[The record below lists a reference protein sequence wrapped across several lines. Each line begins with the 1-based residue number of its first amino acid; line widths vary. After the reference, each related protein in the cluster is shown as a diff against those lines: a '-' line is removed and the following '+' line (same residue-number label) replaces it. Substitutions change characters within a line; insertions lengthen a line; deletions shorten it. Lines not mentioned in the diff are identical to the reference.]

1 MSARK
6 DLFSKALAVPGRLHM
21 AAHSHHL
28 WPDAT
33 LAGQI
38 EAWEDAVLLADHKWD
53 KVLGQVY
60 PAAQGLVARELNLPA
75 SAQGGGGGGGGGG
88 GVVFAPN
95 THALLIALV
104 SAFERRP
111 NGEPLRVL
119 STDGEFHSFR
129 RQAQRWV
136 EAGQIELTLV
146 ETGRPDFAERF
157 LSAART
163 GTYDLIFVS
172 HVFFKTG
179 FVFERVW
186 ELAELARPEGP
197 WVVVDG
203 YHGFRAVPTDLSAVA
218 DRIFYLAGGYKYA
231 MAGEGAAFLHAPRG
245 YGPRPVLTGW
255 YAEFGDLEG
264 PPGGVG
270 HVRDAGRFLGATFD
284 PSGLYRFVA
293 AGRMLEA
300 EGLSTAAIAAHV
312 GRLQRLLL
320 DQIAAGEAG
329 PLKDAVVLNPPGAGP
344 QARFLALRHEKASA
358 WKQALA
364 EKGVV
369 TDVRDDV
376 LRVGLSIYHDEA
388 DVAAFRGVCRELI

>member
-1 MSARK
+1 MTARK
-6 DLFSKALAVPGRLHM
+6 DLFSKALSVPGRLHM

-33 LAGQI
+33 LAGQV
-38 EAWEDAVLLADHKWD
+38 EAWEDAVVLADHKWD
-53 KVLGQVY
+53 KALGVVY
-60 PAAQGLVARELNLPA
+60 PAAQALVARELNLP
-75 SAQGGGGGGGGGG
+75 SPDS
-88 GVVFAPN
+88 VVFAPN
-95 THALLIALV
+95 THTLLAVLK
-104 SAFERRP
+104 SAIERRP
-111 NGEPLRVL
+111 VRIL

-136 EAGQIELTLV
+136 EAGEVELTLV
-146 ETGRPDFAERF
+146 ETDRPDFAERF

-163 GTYDLIFVS
+163 GVYDLIFVS

-179 FVFERVW
+179 VVFDRVW

-218 DRIFYLAGGYKYA
+218 DRVFYLAGGYKYA
-231 MAGEGAAFLHAPRG
+231 MAGEGAAFLHAPAG
-245 YGPRPVLTGW
+245 FGPRPVLTGW

-270 HVRDAGRFLGATFD
+270 YVRDASRFMGATFD
-284 PSGLYRFVA
+284 PSGIYRFVA
-293 AGRMLEA
+293 AGTMLEA
-300 EGLSTAAIAAHV
+300 EGLSTATIAAHV
-312 GRLQRLLL
+312 GGLKRALLEK
-320 DQIAAGEAG
+320 IAAGEAG
-329 PLKDAVVLNPPGAGP
+329 PLKDAMVMNPPGNGP
-344 QARFLALRHEKASA
+344 QARFVALKHEEASA

-369 TDVRDDV
+369 VDVRDDV
-376 LRVGLSIYHDEA
+376 LRVGLSIYHDET
-388 DVAAFRGVCRELI
+388 DIAAFCGFCTELT

>member
-1 MSARK
+1 MTARK
-6 DLFSKALAVPGRLHM
+6 DLFSKALSVPGRLHM

-33 LAGQI
+33 LAGQV
-38 EAWEDAVLLADHKWD
+38 EAWEDAVVLADHKWD
-53 KVLGQVY
+53 KALGVVY
-60 PAAQGLVARELNLPA
+60 PAAQDLVARELNLPGPD
-75 SAQGGGGGGGGGG
+75 S
-88 GVVFAPN
+88 VVFAPN
-95 THALLIALV
+95 THSLLAVLK
-104 SAFERRP
+104 SAIERQPIGQPVRI
-111 NGEPLRVL
+111 L

-136 EAGQIELTLV
+136 EAGEVELTLV
-146 ETGRPDFAERF
+146 ETDRPDFAERF
-157 LSAART
+157 LSAAKT
-163 GTYDLIFVS
+163 GVYDLIFVS

-179 FVFERVW
+179 FVFDRVW
-186 ELAELARPEGP
+186 DLADLAKPEGP

-231 MAGEGAAFLHAPRG
+231 MAGEGAAFLHAPTG
-245 YGPRPVLTGW
+245 FGPRPVLTGW

-270 HVRDAGRFLGATFD
+270 YVRDAGRFMGATFD
-284 PSGLYRFVA
+284 PSGIYRFVA

-300 EGLSTAAIAAHV
+300 EGLSTATIAAHV
-312 GRLQRLLL
+312 GGLQRALL
-320 DQIAAGEAG
+320 DKVAAGEAG
-329 PLKDAVVLNPPGAGP
+329 PLRDAELLNPPGEGP

-364 EKGVV
+364 DKGVV
-369 TDVRDDV
+369 VDVRDDV
-376 LRVGLSIYHDEA
+376 LRVGLSIYHDAA
-388 DVAAFRGVCRELI
+388 DVAAFCGVCRELP